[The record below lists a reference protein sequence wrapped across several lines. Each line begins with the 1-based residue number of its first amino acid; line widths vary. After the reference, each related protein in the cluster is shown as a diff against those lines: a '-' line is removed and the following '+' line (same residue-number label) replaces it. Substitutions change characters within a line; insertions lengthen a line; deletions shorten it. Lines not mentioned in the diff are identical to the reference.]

1 MTNKKEEIIK
11 LPSSESASDF
21 QSQDTDALMDSVPS
35 LVGDNKLKARKPVA
49 SRRVKKG
56 PKFTY
61 QFKIKL
67 RGITNPPVW
76 RRVLVPANF
85 TFSGFHAV
93 IQEAFGWWNEHLY
106 CFSDRP
112 YCRMLNIAEVRED
125 DWGNAPDFDARKFT
139 LGEFYGEKLNPKHKL
154 CYVYDF
160 GDDWIHDITLEDIIE
175 ELHPHASCT
184 AGKGACPEEDSGGVW
199 EYEDMKEDGE
209 IEVSAVIDLAEIK
222 KHVEAVKPTGFEPW

>member
-1 MTNKKEEIIK
+1 MTNKKEKFDLQPHNI
-11 LPSSESASDF
+11 
-21 QSQDTDALMDSVPS
+21 DALADALASFA
-35 LVGDNKLKARKPVA
+35 GGNKFIARMATTSP
-49 SRRVKKG
+49 RGKKG
-56 PKFTY
+56 LKLTY

-106 CFSDRP
+106 CFGDKP
-112 YCRMLNIAEVRED
+112 YSQSLYIAEENKED
-125 DWGNAPDFDARKFT
+125 WCRPDYDARKFT
-139 LGEFYGEKLNPKHKL
+139 LGELFGDGGIVKKL

-160 GDDWIHDITLEDIIE
+160 GDDWIHDITLEKVFDE
-175 ELHPHASCT
+175 YSDHATCIK
-184 AGKGACPEEDSGGVW
+184 GKGACPEEDSGGVW

-209 IEVSAVIDLAEIK
+209 IEDSAVIDLEEINK
-222 KHVEAVKPTGFEPW
+222 YVEAVKPTGFEPW

>member
-1 MTNKKEEIIK
+1 MTNKKTKIIK
-11 LPSSESASDF
+11 LSKSV
-21 QSQDTDALMDSVPS
+21 QSFDSQPQDVDAMKDALASFERISKIM
-35 LVGDNKLKARKPVA
+35 ARMATTSP
-49 SRRVKKG
+49 RGKKG
-56 PKFTY
+56 LKLTY

-106 CFSDRP
+106 CFGDKP
-112 YCRMLNIAEVRED
+112 YSQSLYIAEENKED
-125 DWGNAPDFDARKFT
+125 WYRPDYDARKFT
-139 LGEFYGEKLNPKHKL
+139 LGELFGDGGIVKKF

-160 GDDWIHDITLEDIIE
+160 GDDWIHDITLEKVFDE
-175 ELHPHASCT
+175 YSDHATCIK
-184 AGKGACPEEDSGGVW
+184 GKGACPEEDSGGVW

-209 IEVSAVIDLAEIK
+209 IEVSAVIDLAEIN

>member
-1 MTNKKEEIIK
+1 MTNKKTKIIK
-11 LPSSESASDF
+11 LSKSVQRFD
-21 QSQDTDALMDSVPS
+21 SQPQDVDAMKDALASFERISKIM
-35 LVGDNKLKARKPVA
+35 ARMATTSP
-49 SRRVKKG
+49 RGKKG
-56 PKFTY
+56 LKLTY

-106 CFSDRP
+106 CFGDKP
-112 YCRMLNIAEVRED
+112 YSQSLYIAEVDEED
-125 DWGNAPDFDARKFT
+125 WYRPDYDARKFT
-139 LGEFYGEKLNPKHKL
+139 LGELFGDGGIIKKF

-160 GDDWIHDITLEDIIE
+160 GDDWIHDITLEKVFDE
-175 ELHPHASCT
+175 YSDHATCIK
-184 AGKGACPEEDSGGVW
+184 GKGACPEEDSGGVW

-209 IEVSAVIDLAEIK
+209 IEDSAFIDLEEIN

>member
-1 MTNKKEEIIK
+1 MTNKKEKFDLQPHDIDV
-11 LPSSESASDF
+11 LA
-21 QSQDTDALMDSVPS
+21 DALTS
-35 LVGDNKLKARKPVA
+35 LDRTSKIMARMATTSP
-49 SRRVKKG
+49 RGKKG
-56 PKFTY
+56 LKLTY

-67 RGITNPPVW
+67 RGITKPPVW

-106 CFSDRP
+106 CFGDKP
-112 YCRMLNIAEVRED
+112 YSQSLYIAEENKED
-125 DWGNAPDFDARKFT
+125 WYRPDYDARKFT
-139 LGEFYGEKLNPKHKL
+139 LGELFGDGGIIKKF

-184 AGKGACPEEDSGGVW
+184 AGKGACPEEDCGGQW
-199 EYEDMKEDGE
+199 GYEDMKENGE
-209 IEVSAVIDLAEIK
+209 VDDPKDFDLEAANK
-222 KHVEAVKPTGFEPW
+222 AVEAVKPTGFKPW

>member
-1 MTNKKEEIIK
+1 MTNKKEKFDLQPHDI
-11 LPSSESASDF
+11 
-21 QSQDTDALMDSVPS
+21 DALADALTS
-35 LVGDNKLKARKPVA
+35 LDRTSKIMARMATTSP
-49 SRRVKKG
+49 RGKKG
-56 PKFTY
+56 LKLTY

-106 CFSDRP
+106 CFGDKP
-112 YCRMLNIAEVRED
+112 YSQSLYIAEENKED
-125 DWGNAPDFDARKFT
+125 WYRPDYDARKFT
-139 LGEFYGEKLNPKHKL
+139 LGELFGDGGIVKKL

-160 GDDWIHDITLEDIIE
+160 GDDWIHDITLEKVFDE
-175 ELHPHASCT
+175 YSDHATCIK
-184 AGKGACPEEDSGGVW
+184 GKGACPEEDSGGVW

-209 IEVSAVIDLAEIK
+209 IEVSAVIDLEEIN

>member
-1 MTNKKEEIIK
+1 MTNKKEKIIK
-11 LPSSESASDF
+11 LLSSESASDF
-21 QSQDTDALMDSVPS
+21 QSQDTETLMDSVVS
-35 LVGDNKLKARKPVA
+35 LVEDNKLKARKPVA

-67 RGITNPPVW
+67 RGISKPPVW

-93 IQEAFGWWNEHLY
+93 IQEAFGWWNVHLY
-106 CFSDRP
+106 CFGDKP
-112 YCRMLNIAEVRED
+112 YSRMLTIAEIHED
-125 DWGNAPDFDARKFT
+125 DWGDAPDYDARKFT
-139 LGEFYGEKLNPKHKL
+139 LGELFGDGGIIKKF

-160 GDDWIHDITLEDIIE
+160 GDDWIYDITLEKVFE
-175 ELHPHASCT
+175 EYSDHATCIK
-184 AGKGACPEEDSGGVW
+184 GKGACPEENSGGVW
-199 EYEDMKEDGE
+199 EYEDMKEGGE
-209 IEVSAVIDLAEIK
+209 IEDSAVIDLEEIN

>member
-1 MTNKKEEIIK
+1 MTNKKEKIIK
-11 LPSSESASDF
+11 LLSSESASDF
-21 QSQDTDALMDSVPS
+21 QSQDTETLMDSVVS
-35 LVGDNKLKARKPVA
+35 LVEDNKLKARKPVA

-67 RGITNPPVW
+67 RGISKPPVW

-93 IQEAFGWWNEHLY
+93 IQEAFGWWNVHLY
-106 CFSDRP
+106 CFGDKP
-112 YCRMLNIAEVRED
+112 YSRMLTIAEIHED
-125 DWGNAPDFDARKFT
+125 DWGDAPDYDARKFT
-139 LGEFYGEKLNPKHKL
+139 LGELFGDGGIIKKF

-160 GDDWIHDITLEDIIE
+160 GDDWTHDITLEKVFE
-175 ELHPHASCT
+175 EYSDHATCIK
-184 AGKGACPEEDSGGVW
+184 GKGACPEENSGGVW

-209 IEVSAVIDLAEIK
+209 IEDSAFIDLEEIN
-222 KHVEAVKPTGFEPW
+222 KHVEAVKPTGYEPW

>member
-1 MTNKKEEIIK
+1 MTNKKEKFDLQPHDIDV
-11 LPSSESASDF
+11 LA
-21 QSQDTDALMDSVPS
+21 DALTS
-35 LVGDNKLKARKPVA
+35 LDRTSKIMARMA
-49 SRRVKKG
+49 TTSSRGKKG
-56 PKFTY
+56 LKLTY

-76 RRVLVPANF
+76 RSVLVPANF

-106 CFSDRP
+106 CFGDKP
-112 YCRMLNIAEVRED
+112 YSQSLYIAEENKED
-125 DWGNAPDFDARKFT
+125 WYRPDYDARKFT
-139 LGEFYGEKLNPKHKL
+139 LGELFGDGGIIKKF

-160 GDDWIHDITLEDIIE
+160 GDDWIHDITLEKVFDE
-175 ELHPHASCT
+175 YSDHATCIK
-184 AGKGACPEEDSGGVW
+184 GKGACPEEDSGGVW

-209 IEVSAVIDLAEIK
+209 IEVSSVIDLAEIN

>member
-1 MTNKKEEIIK
+1 MTNKKEKFDLQPHDI
-11 LPSSESASDF
+11 
-21 QSQDTDALMDSVPS
+21 DALADALTS
-35 LVGDNKLKARKPVA
+35 LDRTSKIMARMATTSP
-49 SRRVKKG
+49 RGKKG
-56 PKFTY
+56 LKLTY

-76 RRVLVPANF
+76 RCVLVPANF

-106 CFSDRP
+106 CFGDKP
-112 YCRMLNIAEVRED
+112 YSQSLYIAEENKED
-125 DWGNAPDFDARKFT
+125 WYRPDYDARKFT
-139 LGEFYGEKLNPKHKL
+139 LGELFGDGGIIKKL

-175 ELHPHASCT
+175 ELHSHASCT

-209 IEVSAVIDLAEIK
+209 IEVSAVIDLAEIN
-222 KHVEAVKPTGFEPW
+222 KHVESVKPTGFEPW

>member
-1 MTNKKEEIIK
+1 MTNKKEKFDLQPHDID
-11 LPSSESASDF
+11 AF
-21 QSQDTDALMDSVPS
+21 ADALTSFDRTSKIMERMVTTNPR
-35 LVGDNKLKARKPVA
+35 G
-49 SRRVKKG
+49 KKG
-56 PKFTY
+56 LKLTY

-76 RRVLVPANF
+76 RRVLVPVNF

-106 CFSDRP
+106 CFGDKP
-112 YCRMLNIAEVRED
+112 YSQSLYIAEENKED
-125 DWGNAPDFDARKFT
+125 WYRPDYDARKFT
-139 LGEFYGEKLNPKHKL
+139 LGELFGDGGIIKKF

-160 GDDWIHDITLEDIIE
+160 GDDWIHDITLEKVFDE
-175 ELHPHASCT
+175 YSDHATCIK
-184 AGKGACPEEDSGGVW
+184 GKGACPEEDSGGVW

-209 IEVSAVIDLAEIK
+209 IEVSAIIDLAEIN

>member
-1 MTNKKEEIIK
+1 MTNKKEKFDLQPHDIDV
-11 LPSSESASDF
+11 LA
-21 QSQDTDALMDSVPS
+21 DALTS
-35 LVGDNKLKARKPVA
+35 LDRTSKIMARMA
-49 SRRVKKG
+49 TTSSRGKKG
-56 PKFTY
+56 LKLTY

-76 RRVLVPANF
+76 RCVLVPAHF

-93 IQEAFGWWNEHLY
+93 IQKAFGWWNEHLY

-139 LGEFYGEKLNPKHKL
+139 LGEFYGERLNPKYKL

-184 AGKGACPEEDSGGVW
+184 AGKGACPEEDCGGQW
-199 EYEDMKEDGE
+199 GYEDMKENGE
-209 IEVSAVIDLAEIK
+209 IDDPKYFDLEAANKAVK
-222 KHVEAVKPTGFEPW
+222 TVKPTGFEPW

>member
-1 MTNKKEEIIK
+1 MTNKKTKIIK
-11 LPSSESASDF
+11 QTQPEPIFDLQLHDI
-21 QSQDTDALMDSVPS
+21 DALADALQSFA
-35 LVGDNKLKARKPVA
+35 GGNKFIARMTTTSP
-49 SRRVKKG
+49 RGKKG
-56 PKFTY
+56 LKLTY

-67 RGITNPPVW
+67 RGITKPPVW

-106 CFSDRP
+106 SFGDTP
-112 YCRMLNIAEVRED
+112 YSRVLTIAEIHED
-125 DWGNAPDFDARKFT
+125 DWGDAPDYNAREFT
-139 LGEFYGEKLNPKHKL
+139 VGEFYGEKLAPKHKL

-160 GDDWIHDITLEDIIE
+160 GDDWIHDITLEKVFDE
-175 ELHPHASCT
+175 YSDHATCIK
-184 AGKGACPEEDSGGVW
+184 GKGACPEEDSGGVW

-209 IEVSAVIDLAEIK
+209 IEVSAVIDLAEIN

>member
-1 MTNKKEEIIK
+1 MKSNT
-11 LPSSESASDF
+11 
-21 QSQDTDALMDSVPS
+21 
-35 LVGDNKLKARKPVA
+35 KAKI
-49 SRRVKKG
+49 
-56 PKFTY
+56 TY

-106 CFSDRP
+106 CFGDKP
-112 YCRMLNIAEVRED
+112 YSQSLYIAEED
-125 DWGNAPDFDARKFT
+125 EEDWYRPDYDARKFT
-139 LGEFYGEKLNPKHKL
+139 LGELFGDGGIIKKF

-160 GDDWIHDITLEDIIE
+160 GDDWIHDITLEKVFDE
-175 ELHPHASCT
+175 YSDHATCIK
-184 AGKGACPEEDSGGVW
+184 GKGACPEEDSGGVW

-209 IEVSAVIDLAEIK
+209 IDDSAVIDLTEIN

>member
-1 MTNKKEEIIK
+1 MTNKKEKFDLQPHDI
-11 LPSSESASDF
+11 
-21 QSQDTDALMDSVPS
+21 DALADALTS
-35 LVGDNKLKARKPVA
+35 LDRTSKIMARMATTSP
-49 SRRVKKG
+49 RGKKG
-56 PKFTY
+56 LKLTY

-106 CFSDRP
+106 CFGDKP
-112 YCRMLNIAEVRED
+112 YSQSLYIAEENKED
-125 DWGNAPDFDARKFT
+125 WYRPDYDARKFT
-139 LGEFYGEKLNPKHKL
+139 LGELFGDGGIVKKL

-160 GDDWIHDITLEDIIE
+160 GDDWIHDITLEKVFDE
-175 ELHPHASCT
+175 YSDHATCIK
-184 AGKGACPEEDSGGVW
+184 GKGACPEEDSGGVW

-209 IEVSAVIDLAEIK
+209 IEVSAVIDLEEINT
-222 KHVEAVKPTGFEPW
+222 HVEAVKPTGFEPW

>member
-1 MTNKKEEIIK
+1 MTNKKTKIIK
-11 LPSSESASDF
+11 LSKSVQRFD
-21 QSQDTDALMDSVPS
+21 SQPEDVDAMKDALASFERISKIM
-35 LVGDNKLKARKPVA
+35 ARMATTSP
-49 SRRVKKG
+49 RGKKG
-56 PKFTY
+56 LKLTY

-106 CFSDRP
+106 CFGDKP
-112 YCRMLNIAEVRED
+112 YSQSLNIAEENKED
-125 DWGNAPDFDARKFT
+125 WYRPDYDARKFT
-139 LGEFYGEKLNPKHKL
+139 LGELFGDGGIVKKF

-160 GDDWIHDITLEDIIE
+160 GDDWIHDITLEKVFDE
-175 ELHPHASCT
+175 YSDHATCIK
-184 AGKGACPEEDSGGVW
+184 GKGACPEEDSGGVW

-209 IEVSAVIDLAEIK
+209 IEVSAVIDLAEIN

>member
-1 MTNKKEEIIK
+1 MTNKKTKVIK
-11 LPSSESASDF
+11 LSKSVQRFD
-21 QSQDTDALMDSVPS
+21 SQPQDVDAMKDALASFERISKIM
-35 LVGDNKLKARKPVA
+35 ARMATTSP
-49 SRRVKKG
+49 RGKKG
-56 PKFTY
+56 LKLTY

-67 RGITNPPVW
+67 RGITNPPIW

-106 CFSDRP
+106 CFGDKP
-112 YCRMLNIAEVRED
+112 YSQSLYIAEENKED
-125 DWGNAPDFDARKFT
+125 WYRPDYDARKFT
-139 LGEFYGEKLNPKHKL
+139 LGELFGDGGIVKKF

-160 GDDWIHDITLEDIIE
+160 GDDWIHDITLEKVFDE
-175 ELHPHASCT
+175 YSDHATCIK
-184 AGKGACPEEDSGGVW
+184 GKGACPEEDSGGVW

-209 IEVSAVIDLAEIK
+209 IEDSAFIDLEEIN

>member
-1 MTNKKEEIIK
+1 MTNKKERFDLQPHDI
-11 LPSSESASDF
+11 
-21 QSQDTDALMDSVPS
+21 DALADALTS
-35 LVGDNKLKARKPVA
+35 LDRTSKIMARMATTSP
-49 SRRVKKG
+49 RGKKG
-56 PKFTY
+56 LKLTY

-106 CFSDRP
+106 CFGDKP
-112 YCRMLNIAEVRED
+112 YSQSLYIAEENKED
-125 DWGNAPDFDARKFT
+125 WYRPDYDARKFT
-139 LGEFYGEKLNPKHKL
+139 LGELFGDGGIVKKL

-160 GDDWIHDITLEDIIE
+160 GDDWIHDITLEKVFDE
-175 ELHPHASCT
+175 YSDHATCIK
-184 AGKGACPEEDSGGVW
+184 GKGACPEEDSGGVW

-209 IEVSAVIDLAEIK
+209 IEVSAIIDLAEIN

>member
-1 MTNKKEEIIK
+1 MTNKKAKIIK
-11 LPSSESASDF
+11 QTQPEPIFDLQPYDI
-21 QSQDTDALMDSVPS
+21 DALADALASFA
-35 LVGDNKLKARKPVA
+35 GGNKFIARMATTSP
-49 SRRVKKG
+49 RGKKG
-56 PKFTY
+56 LKLTY

-67 RGITNPPVW
+67 RGITKPPVW

-93 IQEAFGWWNEHLY
+93 IQEAFGWWNVHLY

-125 DWGNAPDFDARKFT
+125 DWGYAPDFDARKFT
-139 LGEFYGEKLNPKHKL
+139 VGEFFGDGGIVNKL

-160 GDDWIHDITLEDIIE
+160 GDDWTHDITLEKVLDE
-175 ELHPHASCT
+175 YSDHATCIT
-184 AGKGACPEEDSGGVW
+184 GKGACPEEDCGGPW
-199 EYEDMKEDGE
+199 GYEEMKEYGE
-209 IEVSAVIDLAEIK
+209 IEDSAVIDLAEIN

>member
-1 MTNKKEEIIK
+1 MTNKKAKIIK
-11 LPSSESASDF
+11 QPQPEPISDL
-21 QSQDTDALMDSVPS
+21 QPHDIDALADALASFA
-35 LVGDNKLKARKPVA
+35 GGNKFIARMATTSP
-49 SRRVKKG
+49 RGKKG
-56 PKFTY
+56 LKLTY

-67 RGITNPPVW
+67 RGITKPPVW

-106 CFSDRP
+106 SFGDKP
-112 YCRMLNIAEVRED
+112 YSRVLTIAEVHDED
-125 DWGNAPDFDARKFT
+125 WSDTPDYNARAFT
-139 LGEFYGEKLNPKHKL
+139 VGEFYGEKLDPKHKL

-184 AGKGACPEEDSGGVW
+184 AGKGACPEEDCGGPW
-199 EYEDMKEDGE
+199 GYEDMKENGE
-209 IEVSAVIDLAEIK
+209 VDDPEDFDLEAANK
-222 KHVEAVKPTGFEPW
+222 AVEAVKPTGFEPW

>member
-1 MTNKKEEIIK
+1 MTNKKTKIIK
-11 LPSSESASDF
+11 QTQPEPIFDLHLHDI
-21 QSQDTDALMDSVPS
+21 DALADALQSFA
-35 LVGDNKLKARKPVA
+35 GGNKFIARMTTTSP
-49 SRRVKKG
+49 RGKKG
-56 PKFTY
+56 LKLTY

-106 CFSDRP
+106 CFGDKP
-112 YCRMLNIAEVRED
+112 YSQSLNIAEENKED
-125 DWGNAPDFDARKFT
+125 WYRPDYDARKFT
-139 LGEFYGEKLNPKHKL
+139 LGELFGDGGIVKKF

-160 GDDWIHDITLEDIIE
+160 GDDWIHDITLEKVFDE
-175 ELHPHASCT
+175 YSDHATCIK
-184 AGKGACPEEDSGGVW
+184 GKGACPEEDSGGVW

-209 IEVSAVIDLAEIK
+209 IEVSAVIDLAEIN

>member
-1 MTNKKEEIIK
+1 MKSNT
-11 LPSSESASDF
+11 
-21 QSQDTDALMDSVPS
+21 
-35 LVGDNKLKARKPVA
+35 KAKI
-49 SRRVKKG
+49 
-56 PKFTY
+56 TY

-106 CFSDRP
+106 CFGDKP
-112 YCRMLNIAEVRED
+112 YSQSLYIAEENKED
-125 DWGNAPDFDARKFT
+125 WYRPDYDARKFT
-139 LGEFYGEKLNPKHKL
+139 VGELFGDGGIVKKF

-175 ELHPHASCT
+175 KLHPHASCT

-209 IEVSAVIDLAEIK
+209 VEVSAVIDLAEIN

>member
-1 MTNKKEEIIK
+1 MTNKKEKFDLQPHDI
-11 LPSSESASDF
+11 
-21 QSQDTDALMDSVPS
+21 DALADALTSFDRTSKIM
-35 LVGDNKLKARKPVA
+35 ARMATA
-49 SRRVKKG
+49 SPRGKKG
-56 PKFTY
+56 LKLTY
-61 QFKIKL
+61 LFKIKL

-106 CFSDRP
+106 CFGDKP
-112 YCRMLNIAEVRED
+112 YSQSLYIAEENKED
-125 DWGNAPDFDARKFT
+125 WYRPDYDARKFT
-139 LGEFYGEKLNPKHKL
+139 LGELFGDGGIVKKL

-160 GDDWIHDITLEDIIE
+160 GDDWIHDITLEKVFDE
-175 ELHPHASCT
+175 YSDHATCIK
-184 AGKGACPEEDSGGVW
+184 GKGACPEEDSGGVW

-209 IEVSAVIDLAEIK
+209 IEVSAVIDLEEIN